1 MGRRKIPIMEKVEPV
16 STSAEVLAKQSFV
29 YAVLARGLSQP
40 DKASLEFLLQCG
52 QVEMKDNSPVT
63 RCLAE
68 LLESAQQ
75 TNLQEMQKAYMELFD
90 PVNGPFP
97 YESEHTKTHEF
108 SKANILADIMG
119 FYRAFGVEPTNDRA
133 DHISAELEFMH
144 LLTVKEMY
152 AFDKGEHE
160 NASICRQARESFF
173 REHLGWWT
181 DGLLKSLRAGIEAGR
196 GKPIPFYG
204 HLIELFQLFLDD
216 RKESLS

>member
-1 MGRRKIPIMEKVEPV
+1 MGRREITIMEKTEPV
-16 STSAEVLAKQSFV
+16 STSEEVLAKQSFV
-29 YAVLARGLSQP
+29 YAVLARGFSQP

-52 QVEMKDNSPVT
+52 QVEMKDDSPVT
-63 RCLAE
+63 RCLVG

-97 YESEHTKTHEF
+97 YESEHTKTHDF

-144 LLTVKEMY
+144 FLTIKEMH
-152 AFDKGEHE
+152 ASGKGEHE
-160 NASICRQARESFF
+160 NASICRRARESFF
-173 REHLGWWT
+173 REHLGLWT
-181 DGLLKSLRAGIEAGR
+181 DSLLKTIRAGIEAGR
-196 GKPIPFYG
+196 GEPIPFYG